1 MAEKLKIEFPS
12 QGWKQFLTS
21 RHEILDAYDRAKER
35 AKSHEVETYH
45 GRVAEAQLRNWLSG
59 FLPKKYGVTSGYI
72 VSPGLRHDQKTPHY
86 DVIIYDSQNS
96 PVLWIEG
103 DPDRSEQGRSIAIPV
118 EHVQCVLEVKS
129 RFSSSTAAAAIEHL
143 KDLQPLMGGIDD
155 PKERYKL
162 HLPANFVCGLI
173 FFELRKED
181 EFSSAALSR
190 IIDGVGLR
198 GFFGGLI
205 LRGQGHDR
213 PVSGRLHMLRSE
225 TPTEEGDRRSLLS
238 GMSIA
243 KSIKVADDFHISAA
257 IMWVETNFA
266 QFAFDLIAL
275 MHGTYEPGRISSFY
289 GLGAENVETQW

>member
-12 QGWKQFLTS
+12 QGWRQFLTS

-35 AKSHEVETYH
+35 AKSHEVETHH
-45 GRVAEAQLRNWLSG
+45 GRVAEAQLRTWLSG

-86 DVIIYDSQNS
+86 DVIVYDSQNS

-129 RFSSSTAAAAIEHL
+129 RFSSSTTANAIEHL
-143 KDLQPLMGGIDD
+143 KDLQPLMGGVDD

-162 HLPANFVCGLI
+162 HLPSTFVCGLI

-190 IIDGVGLR
+190 IIDGIGLR

-205 LRGQGHDR
+205 LRGHAHDK
-213 PVSGRLHMLRSE
+213 PVCGRIHMLRSE
-225 TPTEEGDRRSLLS
+225 SPIEEKGRQSLLS
-238 GMSIA
+238 GMPLA
-243 KSIKVADDFHISAA
+243 KAPPVGSGAA
-257 IMWVETNFA
+257 T
-266 QFAFDLIAL
+266 
-275 MHGTYEPGRISSFY
+275 G
-289 GLGAENVETQW
+289 